1 MKIIYGV
8 AGTGKS
14 EYIFDEIKKSDA
26 NKIYII
32 TPEQF
37 SFTAEKKLLDKL
49 DNGATL
55 NCEVLSFERMAY
67 RVINACIP
75 NKLNNLGKSGKAEII
90 FDAISKNQKSLKF
103 LGKSQENVDTIIT
116 QITEFKKHNI
126 TVQMLE
132 NKKDETKNEY
142 LKAKL
147 NDMLIMYKA
156 LENKI
161 PDNFLDENDVLTIL
175 AENIEK
181 SHLFDNAVFYI
192 DEFAGFTKQEYAVI
206 SKLDKIAKEVYITVC
221 TDELKITKPPELDI
235 FYDNKQTIQSLCQ
248 ISDIDK
254 ENQVKLTQKYRF
266 KNSELNHLEENLFA
280 IPYKVYQDELK
291 NIKLY
296 LGDNKYDEVENV
308 ATNIVK
314 LVRDENYRYKD
325 IAVICKNID
334 DYSSLCKA
342 IFGEYEIPVFIDI
355 KKDITQNLII
365 KYVLSILDI
374 FIKNWSYEA
383 VFNYIKTGFVNIENV
398 YELENY
404 CLKWGIKGKRWF
416 EEHWSYEQNKS
427 VNNNMSNNNLI
438 NGNVTNNNLAND
450 SLVNNSIV
458 NDSLVNNNL
467 ISDNLAND
475 RLLND
480 NIGNANQVDD
490 VNFNKEQ
497 EMIVKPLLELKE
509 SLKGTKTAKQISV
522 NLFDFLEKQIDKES
536 LEEEQL
542 EALQIIYDVLGEI
555 TYIFGDENITFDH
568 YSKILK
574 IGLSSKELGQ
584 IPQTQDK
591 VTVGDV
597 NRSRTHKVKAV
608 FIIGVND
615 GVFPSTMQ
623 SEGFFDDRDRE
634 NLKEEGF
641 ELAKGSKEK
650 LYEENFNIYRAFT
663 TAEKKLF
670 ISYASSDIDGKALRK
685 SLMISK
691 LKRIFPKLIENSSLQ
706 DEVLTKNITFSK
718 LLNNLENE
726 NWNEVYEW
734 YKENYPEKLE
744 AAIMGLKFSNVPEVL
759 DKEKIAKLYGEN
771 LKTSVSKLETYRAC
785 AFSYFLKYGL
795 KLSDKEKLDV
805 KPVDTGTFMHN
816 IIDEFFRS
824 TTDVKNISE
833 EQIQQILDK
842 IIDEELQHGGKFMLT
857 AKYRILVKRLKKVI
871 FMSLKYII
879 ESLKDSS
886 FDVLGTELN
895 FGRGET
901 PPIEIKLDD
910 GRKVLI
916 EGKIDRVDIAKMPD
930 GKYIRI
936 IDYKSSSKDINLNKV
951 IAGLQLQL
959 ITYVDAICS
968 EDEELQPAGALY
980 FTLLEPKI
988 LGSVKNLKKEE
999 IEKLIKENYKMK
1011 GLILADVNIVKAM
1024 DNNLTTGKSNVIPV
1038 TLNNSGEIN
1047 YSKSNTVT
1055 RDEFEKSQKYTQKII
1070 KQISK
1075 EILDGRIDLKPYY
1088 DLKEKN
1094 TPCMYCEYK
1103 SICQFNPKFK
1113 GNDYKYIGTKSR
1125 QEILDEL

>member
-75 NKLNNLGKSGKAEII
+75 NKLNNLGKSGKAEIVY
-90 FDAISKNQKSLKF
+90 DAISKNQKSLKF

-126 TVQMLE
+126 SVEMLA

-156 LENKI
+156 LEDKI

-221 TDELKITKPPELDI
+221 TDELKITKPPEVDI

-280 IPYKVYQDELK
+280 IPYKVYQDDLK

-296 LGDNKYDEVENV
+296 LGDNKYDEIENV

-383 VFNYIKTGFVNIENV
+383 VFNYIKTGFVNIDNV

-416 EEHWSYEQNKS
+416 EEPWNYEQ
-427 VNNNMSNNNLI
+427 
-438 NGNVTNNNLAND
+438 D
-450 SLVNNSIV
+450 S
-458 NDSLVNNNL
+458 DM
-467 ISDNLAND
+467 
-475 RLLND
+475 
-480 NIGNANQVDD
+480 
-490 VNFNKEQ
+490 NFNKEQ

-522 NLFDFLEKQIDKES
+522 NLFNFLEKQIDKDS

-542 EALQIIYDVLGEI
+542 EALQIVYDVLEEI
-555 TYIFGDENITFDH
+555 TYIFDNENITFDH
-568 YSKILK
+568 YSKLLK

-663 TAEKKLF
+663 TAEEKLF

-691 LKRIFPKLIENSSLQ
+691 LKRIFPKLTEQSSLQ

-726 NWNEVYEW
+726 DWNEVYEW

-744 AAIMGLKFSNVPEVL
+744 SAIMGLKFSNVPEVL

-795 KLSDKEKLDV
+795 KLSDKEKLDI

-816 IIDEFFRS
+816 IIDEFFRN
-824 TTDVKNISE
+824 TTDVKNISD

-857 AKYRILVKRLKKVI
+857 AKYRILVKRLKRVI

-916 EGKIDRVDIAKMPD
+916 EGKIDRVDIAEMPD

-968 EDEELQPAGALY
+968 KDEELQPAGALY

-988 LGSVKNLKKEE
+988 LGSVKNLEKEE

-1024 DNNLTTGKSNVIPV
+1024 DNNLTTGKSDVIPV

-1055 RDEFEKSQKYTQKII
+1055 RDEFEKLQKYTQKII

-1088 DLKEKN
+1088 DIKEKN